1 MDAKFN
7 GKRRLSVTDAVA
19 QSSRD
24 TQKKDSL
31 YECAPAKVRK
41 LEFDSKVSS

>member
-1 MDAKFN
+1 MDAKLN
-7 GKRRLSVTDAVA
+7 IKRKLFVTDEAA

-24 TQKKDSL
+24 TQKGDSL

-41 LEFDSKVSS
+41 LGFDSKVSW